1 MEKKPVDKFHLQRWL
16 TAAVALTLLGG
27 IIGLGPF
34 WLLLVLILLVSAGG
48 LLELSGLLLARS
60 RAWLRVVTLSV
71 GLTLPLATYWEGG
84 LGLTAATATVL
95 FILLSAHLLLYAKK
109 EAVSHSLGAV
119 TFTQLYIPFLLSHVL
134 LLFQLPFGRRWIFFV
149 LFVVFAGDTGAYY
162 IGSRWGRH
170 KLWPAVSPG
179 KTIEGAF
186 GGLFSSLVV
195 AVISG
200 KLLFSSAG
208 ITVAFLLI
216 LATGLALV
224 GQTGDLVESMLK
236 RVSQVKDSSGLLP
249 GHGGLLDRLDSL
261 IFAFPL
267 TYYGLIFFA

>member
-1 MEKKPVDKFHLQRWL
+1 
-16 TAAVALTLLGG
+16 
-27 IIGLGPF
+27 
-34 WLLLVLILLVSAGG
+34 
-48 LLELSGLLLARS
+48 
-60 RAWLRVVTLSV
+60 VVTLSV
-71 GLTLPLATYWEGG
+71 GLTLPLATYWKGG
-84 LGLTAATATVL
+84 FGLTAATATVL

-119 TFTQLYIPFLLSHVL
+119 VFIQLYIPFLLSHVL
-134 LLFQLPFGRRWIFFV
+134 LLFLLPFGRRWIFFV

-162 IGSRWGRH
+162 TGYRWGRH

-179 KTIEGAF
+179 KTIEGAI
-186 GGLFSSLVV
+186 GGLFSSLVIG
-195 AVISG
+195 VIFG
-200 KLLFSSAG
+200 KLVFTSAG
-208 ITVAFLLI
+208 ITVGFLLV

-267 TYYGLIFFA
+267 TYYALIFFA